1 MHGDLR
7 SPNVFVAQ
15 DGHAK
20 VGDFG
25 FAQLLGEANER
36 SMCWQYFYSG
46 KLLNMAIAKSPNC
59 PRARKI
65 SSHVSAEQPRSHS

>member
-7 SPNVFVAQ
+7 SPNVFVAS

-25 FAQLLGEANER
+25 LAQILGEQGCR
-36 SMCWQYFYSG
+36 DHDG
-46 KLLNMAIAKSPNC
+46 L
-59 PRARKI
+59 
-65 SSHVSAEQPRSHS
+65 